1 MRQPTRL
8 SAANTRVALVA
19 GQTLTPQ
26 TRTSYR
32 PLRGRTLTV
41 FNLVGDY
48 PQRQHL
54 DPRNSFIPSR
64 AIRHHTGQH
73 WDRGEKAAI
82 ILALDFDLQLH
93 PRDNFSS

>member
-1 MRQPTRL
+1 MRS
-8 SAANTRVALVA
+8 SAANTRLAWLPA
-19 GQTLTPQ
+19 
-26 TRTSYR
+26 RHSR
-32 PLRGRTLTV
+32 RKRELRIGRLGRTLAV

-48 PQRQHL
+48 AQRQHL

-82 ILALDFDLQLH
+82 ILALDFDFSCI
-93 PRDNFSS
+93 PRTF